1 MPKRSGCRAGKS
13 FLFSFRCTAAS
24 NVPSYSVV
32 RPVDPMERAM
42 AIIEARDVF
51 QWSEFETKLRRG
63 KEEFMGV
70 PDKYK
75 KMIKDSTPTFR
86 MDVVSEADSL
96 VMLNELRNIFMS
108 LWAEYQNGDC
118 AIDVICTMVRLIL
131 LRVLLVQNEL
141 IDKVRHAEPRKTLF
155 SEIID
160 DGVQPRSGRMPAA
173 VRSLVKCRT
182 RIHR

>member
-1 MPKRSGCRAGKS
+1 
-13 FLFSFRCTAAS
+13 
-24 NVPSYSVV
+24 
-32 RPVDPMERAM
+32 MERAM
-42 AIIEARDVF
+42 AVIEARDVF